1 MNTVDSLIHA
11 RWVIPVTDDDA
22 ILDHHSIAIHDGRIV
37 DVLPTDQAKANYQ
50 AHIDTDYGQHAL
62 IPGLINAHTHASM
75 SLFRGI
81 ADDLP
86 LMDWLNNHI
95 WPAEQ
100 KWVSEEFVHDG
111 SQLAMAEMLRSGTTC
126 FNDMYFFADVTA
138 KIARDAGMRACIGL
152 IVVDF
157 PTIWANDADEY
168 IEKGLDLRD
177 KFRSDSLIHTPFA
190 PHAPFTV
197 SDGPLKKLRMFSDE
211 MDLPVHIH
219 LHETADEIEQAVKTT
234 GKRPLARLQELGLVS
249 PNLVAVHMTQLSD
262 EEIHMIAEAGS
273 HVVHCP
279 ESNLK
284 LASGYC
290 PVQKLLDAGVN
301 VALGTDGTASNN
313 DLNMFGEMHTA
324 ALIGKCVA
332 NDAAAVTANQTL
344 RMATINGAKA
354 LGLDSQIGSL
364 EKGKYADIVAV
375 DFNTLE
381 LSPVYNPVSH
391 LVYSC
396 GREHVSDVWV
406 AGKHLLK
413 ERALTTLDENK
424 IIEKSKAWNQRLA
437 ESSNED

>member
-1 MNTVDSLIHA
+1 MNSVDTLIHA
-11 RWVIPVTDDDA
+11 RWVIPVSDSDP
-22 ILDHHSIAIHDGRIV
+22 ILHHHSIAIHDGRIV
-37 DVLPTDQAKANYQ
+37 DILPSDQAREKYRGHVEN
-50 AHIDTDYGQHAL
+50 DYPGHAL
-62 IPGLINAHTHASM
+62 IPGLINAHTHAAM
-75 SLFRGI
+75 TLFRGL

-100 KWVSEEFVHDG
+100 TWVSEEFVQDG
-111 SQLAMAEMLRSGTTC
+111 SQLAIAEMLRSGTTC
-126 FNDMYFFADVTA
+126 FNDMYFFPDITA
-138 KIARDAGMRACIGL
+138 RVAQHAGVRACVGL

-157 PTIWANDADEY
+157 PTVWASNADEY
-168 IEKGLDLRD
+168 IEKGLALRD
-177 KFRSDSLIHTPFA
+177 KFRGDSLIHTPFA

-197 SDGPLKKLRMFSDE
+197 SDEPLKKLRMFSDE
-211 MDLPVHIH
+211 MDLPIH
-219 LHETADEIEQAVKTT
+219 MHVHETAHEVEDAIEQT
-234 GKRPLARLQELGLVS
+234 GQRPLARLHDLGLVS
-249 PNLVAVHMTQLSD
+249 PNLIAVHMTQLSD
-262 EEIHMIAEAGS
+262 EDISLVAEAGA

-290 PVQKLLDAGVN
+290 PVQKLLDAGIN

-313 DLNMFGEMHTA
+313 DLNMFGEMRSA

-332 NDAAAVTANQTL
+332 EDAAALSATQTL
-344 RMATINGAKA
+344 RMATLNGAKA
-354 LGLDSQIGSL
+354 LGLDSHIGSL

-396 GREHVSDVWV
+396 GREHVTDVWV

-413 ERALTTLDENK
+413 ERALTTLDESK
-424 IIEKSKAWNQRLA
+424 IISRTRAWNDKISA
-437 ESSNED
+437 SDKS